1 MQNKICAVGV
11 FMGKLLR
18 VRIGLLTPEELGSM
32 LEVTVETLREWRR
45 LKQGPDYVKTGKS
58 VMYREIDIAQW
69 LERNVVPSY
78 RS

>member
-1 MQNKICAVGV
+1 MSKN
-11 FMGKLLR
+11 LR
-18 VRIGLLTPEELGSM
+18 SKIGLMTSDELAAM
-32 LEVTVETLREWRR
+32 LEVAVETLREWRR

-58 VMYREIDIAQW
+58 VMYREVDIAQW